1 MGLILPSRSPAAVST
16 VPGAFQNF
24 RSLLTA
30 VQEVGMCCP
39 GFIAEEMGSEQPSDL
54 SRVAQLALNSH
65 FCDSEAQMYF
75 WDALPLRS
83 PPEFLRKWGKWT
95 DRGRMLASWAL
106 TWRGW
111 TACGLGQRTGSF
123 GLRCPLGGPFSPSM
137 LGILAEQQ
145 MLQVRR
151 SVSHLVS
158 LLLSSETQLR
168 LS

>member
-1 MGLILPSRSPAAVST
+1 
-16 VPGAFQNF
+16 
-24 RSLLTA
+24 
-30 VQEVGMCCP
+30 
-39 GFIAEEMGSEQPSDL
+39 
-54 SRVAQLALNSH
+54 
-65 FCDSEAQMYF
+65 
-75 WDALPLRS
+75 
-83 PPEFLRKWGKWT
+83 
-95 DRGRMLASWAL
+95 MLASWVL

-111 TACGLGQRTGSF
+111 TACGLGPGTGSL
-123 GLRCPLGGPFSPSM
+123 GLHCPLGGPFPPSV